1 VQWLNCLHCPPTTI
15 VRSDTTHAQVV
26 FVSGDKSEAEF
37 DEYFGM
43 MPWLALP
50 FADQAVRA
58 GLSNMFQVRFF

>member
-1 VQWLNCLHCPPTTI
+1 M
-15 VRSDTTHAQVV
+15 RSDTTHAQVV